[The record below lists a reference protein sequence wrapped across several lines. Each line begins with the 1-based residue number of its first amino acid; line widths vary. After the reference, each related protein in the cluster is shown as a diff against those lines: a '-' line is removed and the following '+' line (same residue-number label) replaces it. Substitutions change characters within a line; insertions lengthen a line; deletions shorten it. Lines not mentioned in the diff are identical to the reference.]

1 MQKKTGLVLEG
12 GAMRGLFTAGVLDVM
27 MEQKLL
33 FDGAIGVSAGACF
46 GCNYK
51 SGQIGRSLRYNLKY
65 CRDKRYC
72 SVYSLVKTGDL
83 YGAEFCYHT
92 MPETLD
98 RFDFDTYQKD
108 PMEFHVVC
116 TDIETGKPVYHS
128 IPEMDYEALEWI
140 RASASMPMVS
150 RVVEIGGKK
159 MLDGGMTD
167 PVPLAY
173 FESQGYGRNVVVLT
187 QPRVYRKEPNKSIPM
202 LKIAL
207 RKYPKAIDVMRNR
220 HEVYNQ
226 TTQYVFEA
234 EKAGRAFV
242 ICPPEALPIKRIT
255 RDAQLI
261 QQVYDIGRSV
271 ALKQLPALRSF
282 LQQP

>member
-65 CRDKRYC
+65 CKDKRYC
-72 SVYSLVKTGDL
+72 SVYSLLKTGDL

-92 MPETLD
+92 LPETLD
-98 RFDFDTYQKD
+98 RFDYDTYRKH

-116 TDIETGKPVYHS
+116 TDIETGKPVYHA

-150 RVVEIGGKK
+150 RVVEIGGRK

-167 PVPLAY
+167 PIPLAY
-173 FESQGYGRNVVVLT
+173 FESRGYGRNVVILT
-187 QPRVYRKEPNKSIPM
+187 QPREYRKESNKTIPM

-207 RKYPKAIDVMRNR
+207 RNYPKAIEVMRNR
-220 HEVYNQ
+220 HTVYNQ

-255 RDAQLI
+255 RDAKLL
-261 QQVYDIGRSV
+261 QQVYEIGRSV
-271 ALKQLPALRSF
+271 AIRQLPALRSF